1 MSVSTLASGAMGR
14 MLGLPPP
21 VARDVM
27 VRRGLAVRA
36 RDGVILRTDHYAPAL
51 PSAPTVLVRTP
62 YGRTGVNALLAR
74 TIAARGYHV
83 VIQSCRGTGG
93 SGGGTFT
100 PMRHERQDGQ
110 DTVEWLRR
118 QAWFTGRLGTF
129 GPSYLGFVQWAI
141 ADTPE
146 LGAMATIVTASGLRD
161 PTYAGEAFSLDT
173 TLTWAALIQSQDQ
186 PWLPNTVELL
196 RGQPRLRQGLHHLP
210 LAEADLVATG
220 APVEFFRE
228 WLASAEPDHGYWDGL
243 GHHHRVPAV
252 TAPVLMVGGWQ
263 DIFLPWQLRDYGAL
277 RSVGAR
283 PYLTVGP
290 WTHGSYGLFG
300 TALRESLAWFGT
312 HLRDEPDRLRDRP
325 VRVYVGP
332 EGGWRDFDEWPPP
345 GARTEEWSL
354 AELDRD
360 ADRFRYDPVDP
371 TPSVGGPVLTAKI
384 AGVRDNRELEARED
398 VLVYSSRVLAGPI
411 EVIGPVR
418 ATVRVRT
425 SGPWFDVFVRL
436 CDAWPDGRSL
446 NVCDGLTRV
455 TPERCPADAHGVH
468 TVEVELWP
476 AAHVFAPGHRL
487 RVLVAGGAH
496 PRYARN
502 PGTGRPLGEAT
513 ELWPVEVAVLPEGSH
528 LTLLR
533 TVRP

>member
-21 VARDVM
+21 VARDVT

-290 WTHGSYGLFG
+290 WTHGSYG
-300 TALRESLAWFGT
+300 
-312 HLRDEPDRLRDRP
+312 P
-325 VRVYVGP
+325 VR
-332 EGGWRDFDEWPPP
+332 
-345 GARTEEWSL
+345 
-354 AELDRD
+354 
-360 ADRFRYDPVDP
+360 
-371 TPSVGGPVLTAKI
+371 
-384 AGVRDNRELEARED
+384 
-398 VLVYSSRVLAGPI
+398 
-411 EVIGPVR
+411 
-418 ATVRVRT
+418 
-425 SGPWFDVFVRL
+425 
-436 CDAWPDGRSL
+436 
-446 NVCDGLTRV
+446 
-455 TPERCPADAHGVH
+455 HGVAGEPRLVRH
-468 TVEVELWP
+468 PP
-476 AAHVFAPGHRL
+476 AG
-487 RVLVAGGAH
+487 
-496 PRYARN
+496 
-502 PGTGRPLGEAT
+502 
-513 ELWPVEVAVLPEGSH
+513 
-528 LTLLR
+528 
-533 TVRP
+533 